1 MMNESRVIG
10 LIKALGENGTGGGGG
25 GVFIVHGE
33 TADMQSITIS
43 TPFEEAWA
51 AFEDGKH
58 VVLHMAISM
67 EGAVARYVLPCVTT
81 ISSGGDN
88 YDMSYGVY
96 VNGNSIFVEDHLPW
110 NGERYTTITIQEMS

>member
-43 TPFEEAWA
+43 TPFKEAWA
-51 AFEDGKH
+51 AFEAGKH
-58 VVLHMAISM
+58 VVLHMATSI
-67 EGAVARYVLPCVTT
+67 EGEVARYSLPCVIA
-81 ISSGGDN
+81 ISSGDDN
-88 YDMSYGVY
+88 YTMNYGVY
-96 VNGNSIFVEDHLPW
+96 VNGISILVADQLSW
-110 NGERYTTITIQEMS
+110 TGERYTDITIQEMS